1 MSKEKKSRDYYTIE
15 SVLYEKF
22 IKHIEEKN
30 LNKSKLIETLIRD
43 YIKINDKDEC

>member
-15 SVLYEKF
+15 NDLYKKF
-22 IKHIEEKN
+22 IKHIETKN

-43 YIKINDKDEC
+43 YMEVINK